1 MKKLT
6 WNVKKAE
13 KLRLDTSR
21 DGITFD
27 DCENA
32 LSEGK
37 LLDDIPNPSLAYGG
51 QRMFIIDINNYAYVV
66 PYVESKNEVFL
77 KTVYPSRRYTKMY
90 LR

>member
-1 MKKLT
+1 MNIT

-13 KLRLDTSR
+13 RLRLDKSR
-21 DGITFD
+21 GGITFD

-37 LLDDIPNPSLAYGG
+37 ILNDIPNPSPAYTR

-66 PYVESKNEVFL
+66 PYVKSKNEIFL
-77 KTVYPSRRYTKMY
+77 KTIYPSRKYTKMY